1 MTTIPSDGFFCKGDC
16 KLMIVPT
23 NNENKD
29 QYKKLFTIQ
38 YTKEELDKITLGFVT
53 QMNNYI
59 ARVNDRI
66 IKTLEEIE
74 KEAEVVVEILLPPTS
89 TSPTTRTRNY

>member
-1 MTTIPSDGFFCKGDC
+1 LIGGIAELM
-16 KLMIVPT
+16 MIVPS
-23 NNENKD
+23 NNEDKKD

-38 YTKEELDKITLGFVT
+38 YTKKELDKITLDFVT

-66 IKTLEEIE
+66 LKTLEEIE
-74 KEAEVVVEILLPPTS
+74 KEAEVVEVFPSTS
-89 TSPTTRTRNY
+89 TTSSQ

>member
-1 MTTIPSDGFFCKGDC
+1 
-16 KLMIVPT
+16 MIVPT
-23 NNENKD
+23 NNENKKD

-38 YTKEELDKITLGFVT
+38 YTKKELDKIQSEFVE
-53 QMNNYI
+53 QMNKYI

-74 KEAEVVVEILLPPTS
+74 KEVERVVEVSPPTS
-89 TSPTTRTRNY
+89 TSPTTIVLLGTSSRN

>member
-1 MTTIPSDGFFCKGDC
+1 LIGGIAELM
-16 KLMIVPT
+16 MIVPS
-23 NNENKD
+23 NNEDKKD
-29 QYKKLFTIQ
+29 QYKKLLFTIQ
-38 YTKEELDKITLGFVT
+38 YTKEELDKITLDFVT

-74 KEAEVVVEILLPPTS
+74 NETEVVEVFPSTS
-89 TSPTTRTRNY
+89 TTTTSSQY